1 LIDIAFHTFSQREQV
16 NSEETDLNKN
26 GETGELYIR
35 HKIATGRERLIRLYM
50 VCCAK
55 NSMMSHL

>member
-26 GETGELYIR
+26 GETGELSLLTTIKGVMIFC
-35 HKIATGRERLIRLYM
+35 KI
-50 VCCAK
+50 
-55 NSMMSHL
+55 S